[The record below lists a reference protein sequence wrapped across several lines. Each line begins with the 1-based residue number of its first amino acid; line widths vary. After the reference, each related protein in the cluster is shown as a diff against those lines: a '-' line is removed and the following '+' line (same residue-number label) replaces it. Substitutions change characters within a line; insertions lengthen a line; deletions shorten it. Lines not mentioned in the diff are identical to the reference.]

1 TFERLHQIGR
11 ERLLQER
18 GHRPVRLELAG
29 AYRLA
34 VASIAD
40 NDFRQ
45 TLLEIVE
52 IPGETEDRHHLR
64 GYGDIEPVLAREP
77 VGDAAERGDD
87 RPQRAIIHVHHPP
100 PRDAPTVNAER
111 IAPIDVIVDQRGEQ
125 VVRGADGMEIAG
137 EMQINVLH
145 RHDLGIAAA
154 GGPALDAEAW
164 AERGLANTQHRLFAE
179 IIESI
184 G

>member
-1 TFERLHQIGR
+1 SAVDESGRTFERLHQIGR

-18 GHRPVRLELAG
+18 GHRPVRLKLAG

-34 VASIAD
+34 GAGIAGKH
-40 NDFRQ
+40 FRQ
-45 TLLEIVE
+45 PLLEIVE
-52 IPGETEDRHHLR
+52 VPCATGERR
-64 GYGDIEPVLAREP
+64 YPRCYGGLQTRLAWEP

-87 RPQRAIIHVHHPP
+87 RPQRAIIHVHYPP

-125 VVRGADGMEIAG
+125 VVRGADSMEIAG

-154 GGPALDAEAW
+154 
-164 AERGLANTQHRLFAE
+164 
-179 IIESI
+179 
-184 G
+184 